1 MAKEMLRA
9 IQDFPTWSQQQH
21 SSEYIAYTGDGKSKA
36 TAQLGLDFV
45 DDYNE
50 KQKLPRFK
58 KKKTVLSL
66 LCGAPC
72 SFGTDE
78 YDRGVKTKKN
88 SVAPIGPC
96 FKLFAALLF

>member
-1 MAKEMLRA
+1 MMTRFAEEATRSMAKEMLRA

-58 KKKTVLSL
+58 KKNSFIPFMRSPVLIWH
-66 LCGAPC
+66 G
-72 SFGTDE
+72 
-78 YDRGVKTKKN
+78 
-88 SVAPIGPC
+88 
-96 FKLFAALLF
+96 